1 MFVKSCINAKYY
13 DSSLLML
20 ALQNVSVLS
29 ERRWGYKTL
38 VEYYSLISLPFLMK
52 LLEICLVISKLNG
65 FTITRE

>member
-13 DSSLLML
+13 DYSLLML

-38 VEYYSLISLPFLMK
+38 VEY
-52 LLEICLVISKLNG
+52 LLLSYKFALSDE
-65 FTITRE
+65 ITRNMFSYF